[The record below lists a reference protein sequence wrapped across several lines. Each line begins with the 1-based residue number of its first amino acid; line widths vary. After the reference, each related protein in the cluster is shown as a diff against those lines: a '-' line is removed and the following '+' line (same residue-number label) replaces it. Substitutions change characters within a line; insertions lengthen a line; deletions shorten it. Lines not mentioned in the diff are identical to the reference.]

1 MRRLTIRNGWS
12 TPRLHHSGTW
22 LQNPWFS
29 AINMSARARHAN
41 ADTHEH
47 QLQAAIRVWEGEGG
61 RIDANGAVR

>member
-1 MRRLTIRNGWS
+1 
-12 TPRLHHSGTW
+12 